1 LLLLPLLLLLLPL
14 LLLLL
19 PLLLLLLLLPLL
31 LLPLLLLLLLL
42 LSSLPCCTSRMR
54 LNNDA
59 EETVIFWPAQKCSSM
74 KNNLKLLV
82 VDVDMAWKA

>member
-1 LLLLPLLLLLLPL
+1 
-14 LLLLL
+14 
-19 PLLLLLLLLPLL
+19 
-31 LLPLLLLLLLL
+31 
-42 LSSLPCCTSRMR
+42 MR

>member
-1 LLLLPLLLLLLPL
+1 MLLLPL

-31 LLPLLLLLLLL
+31 LLPLLLLLLLLL

>member
-1 LLLLPLLLLLLPL
+1 LLLLPL

-42 LSSLPCCTSRMR
+42 SSLPCCTSRMR

-59 EETVIFWPAQKCSSM
+59 EETVIFWPAKKCSSM